1 MQSSINPW
9 ILLIALL
16 ATVASFA
23 QVLLK
28 KSAMEPHDNVIR
40 EYLNVK
46 VICGYGLMFVG
57 MFLTIFAYS
66 RGVQYKNGP
75 IMESIGNIW
84 VVILS
89 FLFFREPITKG
100 KVLGNVLIF
109 AGIVIFYLNWA
120 DISPSLE
127 FLVTDFGTLFSS
139 LG

>member
-1 MQSSINPW
+1 MQSSISPW
-9 ILLIALL
+9 ILLIALS

-23 QVLLK
+23 QILLK
-28 KSAMEPHDNVIR
+28 KSAMD
-40 EYLNVK
+40 LNVK

-57 MFLTIFAYS
+57 MFLTIIAYG

-120 DISPSLE
+120 EISPSLE